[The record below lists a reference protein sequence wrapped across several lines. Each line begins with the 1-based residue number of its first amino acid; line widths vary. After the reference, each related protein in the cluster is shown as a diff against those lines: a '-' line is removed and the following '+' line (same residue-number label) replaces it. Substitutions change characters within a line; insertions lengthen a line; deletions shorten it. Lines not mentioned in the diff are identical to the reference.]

1 MSLKKRMPIAAFG
14 LMLAGSA
21 GSGLAQYSTPMRDV
35 ENPDRFPY
43 QERGAGSISVG
54 FLNTFI
60 TFPTPTGKR
69 YILEYVSVDCTTPS
83 ASDTFPAAYLSV
95 TKILSPSSTQSYP
108 VTNIAMERRG
118 PVGFGGYSWAGSAQ
132 LKAYSD
138 YNPFASGGGNGIF
151 LNIFHTDTSVGA
163 NCTGVVTGHTI
174 TP

>member
-14 LMLAGSA
+14 LMLAGAA
-21 GSGLAQYSTPMRDV
+21 GSVLGQYSTPMRDV

-43 QERGAGSISVG
+43 QERGSGSINAN

-69 YILEYVSVDCTTPS
+69 YILEYVSVDCSTPS
-83 ASDTFPAAYLSV
+83 ASDSFTSVFLTV
-95 TKILSPSSTQSYP
+95 TKITSPTSTEGYS
-108 VTNIAMERRG
+108 VANIAMERRG
-118 PVGFGGYSWAGSAQ
+118 PSPFGGYTWAGSAQ
-132 LKAYSD
+132 FKAYSD
-138 YNPFASGGGNGIF
+138 YNPFASGGGNGIA
-151 LNIFHTDTSVGA
+151 LNIFHTDTSVSA